1 MKRER
6 TTKTPHPIILPH
18 QRLFLVCTV
27 CRARSSFP
35 CFHYRIIDYSGAGT
49 KRFLVLFI
57 INVFDDLQKLR
68 LDFFDRLQRAREIKS
83 DAICEV
89 GICMF
94 VLYSCHVTSS
104 CFCFSCC
111 DVTSLCPQWAF
122 SSLNQ
127 HLLEVGNVVA
137 EKKGQV

>member
-6 TTKTPHPIILPH
+6 TTKTPQPIVLTH

-27 CRARSSFP
+27 CLARSSFP
-35 CFHYRIIDYSGAGT
+35 CSHYRIIDYSGAGT

-94 VLYSCHVTSS
+94 VLYPRHLFLFSS
-104 CFCFSCC
+104 YCG
-111 DVTSLCPQWAF
+111 VVSLCRQWAF
-122 SSLNQ
+122 FSMNFLTVRTSTSIRSRK
-127 HLLEVGNVVA
+127 VS
-137 EKKGQV
+137 